1 MSSIPDSYTSYKHTR
16 NVELFN
22 AEPRSEEEIE
32 RESQHLKKSN
42 IPGRLDYVIQLPR
55 LKLRTDEDYEE
66 LQSFVVHRGSERNR
80 ILLNRLY
87 IIHEQNQ
94 YFYQVIFGL
103 SCLALSNFCVRM
115 IRFDK
120 TK

>member
-1 MSSIPDSYTSYKHTR
+1 M
-16 NVELFN
+16 FN

-32 RESQHLKKSN
+32 RDSQDLKESN
-42 IPGRLDYVIQLPR
+42 IPGRLEYVIQLPR